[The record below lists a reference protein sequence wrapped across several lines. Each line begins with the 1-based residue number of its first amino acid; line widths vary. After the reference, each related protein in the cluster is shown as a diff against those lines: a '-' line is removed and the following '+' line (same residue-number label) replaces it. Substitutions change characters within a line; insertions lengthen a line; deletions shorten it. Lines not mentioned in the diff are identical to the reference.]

1 MNVSAKLYCKK
12 SRIKP
17 DGTAPI
23 YIVLRINGKPKLILT
38 GKYIDPDHFDNNSG
52 RVGKGEANSMK
63 LNSYLGAK
71 LALIEKI
78 ILDLQH
84 EHLLNMKRLLS

>member
-12 SRIKP
+12 SRLKP

-38 GKYIDPDHFDNNSG
+38 GKYINPDHFDNHSG
-52 RVGKGEANSMK
+52 KVGRGEANSMK
-63 LNSYLGAK
+63 LNAYLGAK

-84 EHLLNMKRLLS
+84 E